1 MKWLSDSLVT
11 ILALVIILINTQ
23 YENSRIKFF
32 VEKSCGY
39 IGS

>member
-23 YENSRIKFF
+23 YENPRIKFF